1 MNRLFRSCLPFSLYF
16 LIPFGCLCAQAQK
29 WTQPTPEELSMTE
42 QKGAPG
48 ADAVY
53 LYDEEITNDDRSTFS
68 YYRRIKI
75 LQDKGKNLA
84 VIRLVSSYRNDGTS
98 TDIGSIS
105 ARTIHADG
113 TVIPM
118 IEPPIEEKL
127 YKGSNGAATSKTYK
141 LPQPEVGSIL
151 EYRYTI
157 HLDNH
162 IAAPTWNIQGR
173 FYKRKSHY
181 EWVPTSGI
189 VTQKVLG
196 QVDRKIDAIAWVSQ
210 LPSGVQIRKSTSTVT
225 RATTSFALDITDVPP
240 LPEAEDMPPA
250 SSFAFS
256 VRFYYTPYSS
266 PDAFW
271 KNVGTQFAQYR
282 NEFTKPGPVVK
293 AAVSK
298 LVAPGD
304 TPEQKL
310 RKFYAAVMELGNAN
324 TEQQQGVPWTPH
336 INEKPIKTADDVLLA
351 KRGSNDELNSL
362 FIVMARA
369 ADIKAYPMRVAN
381 RDAYIF
387 NSEYMTAAQLYDD
400 ITVVNLN
407 GKERYLDP
415 GTRYC
420 PYGHLA
426 WRHSAVVG
434 LKLAESGP
442 AIVPT
447 PGEPIAAH
455 QVQRVADLKMN
466 EQGEVSGTIKFTYLG
481 TAGID
486 LRQMEVIKGDIALR
500 ERVKETMSKMLPKSM
515 HAELASIT
523 KLKEYEEPLIIVAN
537 VSGKVGTSEGARL
550 SIDTDIFQAQSEQR
564 FQSEKREQPVYFD
577 TSETDLDAIGITFP
591 SSFKVVSLP
600 VQAKENLKGG
610 AAYDLSA
617 ESTLTSVL
625 IHRNYQLGRR
635 TYPVSDYPDVRAFY
649 AKIAAKDREPIVL
662 QHSAATP

>member
-1 MNRLFRSCLPFSLYF
+1 MNRLFRSCLPVSLYL

-29 WTQPTPEELSMTE
+29 WIQPTPEELSMTE

-48 ADAVY
+48 AAAVY

-75 LQDKGKNLA
+75 LQDKGKDLA
-84 VIRLVSSYRNDGTS
+84 VIKLVSSYRNDGTS

-118 IEPPIEEKL
+118 TEPPVEETL
-127 YKGSNGAATSKTYK
+127 YKGSNGAAASKTYK

-162 IAAPTWNIQGR
+162 IAAPTWDIQGR

-240 LPEAEDMPPA
+240 LPKAENMPPA
-250 SSFAFS
+250 SSFAYS

-271 KNVGTQFAQYR
+271 KAVGTQLAQYR
-282 NEFTKPGPVVK
+282 NEFTKPGPEVK
-293 AAVSK
+293 AALSK

-310 RKFYAAVMELGNAN
+310 KKLYAAVMELGNAS

-336 INEKPIKTADDVLLA
+336 INEKPIKTADDVFLA
-351 KRGSNDELNSL
+351 KRGNNDELNSL
-362 FIVMARA
+362 FIAMARA

-407 GKERYLDP
+407 GKELFLDP

-442 AIVPT
+442 TIAPT
-447 PGEPIAAH
+447 PGELVAAH
-455 QVQRVADLKMN
+455 QIQRVADLKMN
-466 EQGEVSGTIKFTYLG
+466 EQGEVTGTIKLTYLG
-481 TAGID
+481 TSGIS
-486 LRQMEVIKGDIALR
+486 LRQMEAVRGDTALR
-500 ERVKETMSKMLPKSM
+500 EDLKEKINKMLPKGM
-515 HAELASIT
+515 KAELSSIT
-523 KLKEYEEPLIIVAN
+523 KVKEYEEPLTIVAN
-537 VSGKVGTSEGARL
+537 VSGKIGIREGARM
-550 SIDTDIFQAQSEQR
+550 SIDADIFQAQSEQQ
-564 FQSEKREQPVYFD
+564 FQPETREQPVYFD

-591 SSFKVVSLP
+591 PSFKVVSLP
-600 VQAKENLKGG
+600 IQAKENLKGG

-617 ESTLTSVL
+617 ESTPTSVL

-635 TYPVSDYPDVRAFY
+635 TYPVSDYPELRAFY
-649 AKIAAKDREPIVL
+649 AKMATRDKEPIVL
-662 QHSAATP
+662 QHTAE